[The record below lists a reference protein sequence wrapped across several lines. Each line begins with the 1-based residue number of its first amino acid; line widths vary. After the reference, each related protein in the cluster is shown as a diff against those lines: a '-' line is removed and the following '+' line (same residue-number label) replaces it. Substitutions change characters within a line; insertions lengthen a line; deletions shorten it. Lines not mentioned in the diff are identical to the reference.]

1 MTTKKSPAPTPLN
14 YLDAGTWHY
23 TTKRDAN
30 RRPDKTV
37 SEPRGGGKKGK

>member
-1 MTTKKSPAPTPLN
+1 MATKKSPTPTPRN
-14 YLDAGTWHY
+14 YRDAGTGHY
-23 TTKRDAN
+23 TTKRDAD